1 MSTRRV
7 RVLIRGRVQGVFFR
21 AETRARAESLGLSGA
36 VRNLP
41 DGAVEAVFEG
51 DPARVESMVEW
62 CRRGPEGASVE
73 DVEVSSEEATGE
85 RGFDVR

>member
-1 MSTRRV
+1 VIARRV
-7 RVLIRGRVQGVFFR
+7 RVLVRGRVQGVFFR
-21 AETRARAESLGLSGA
+21 AEARARAESLDLAGS

-51 DPARVESMVEW
+51 DPERVESMVDW

-73 DVEVSSEEATGE
+73 GVEVSSEEPTGE
-85 RGFDVR
+85 RGFDLR

>member
-1 MSTRRV
+1 VSARRM
-7 RVLIRGRVQGVFFR
+7 RVLVRGRVQGVFFR
-21 AETRARAESLGLSGA
+21 AETRARAESLALSGS

-51 DPARVESMVEW
+51 DPERVESMVDW
-62 CRRGPEGASVE
+62 CKRGPEGASVE
-73 DVEVSSEEATGE
+73 DVDVSVEEPTGE